1 MSSHKL
7 INSFNDEIHYTIA
20 TEKCTKQ
27 RGKGGKKLHPNLTQT
42 HQSNKPNIIL
52 WQCRKLKSMLK
63 KLEGF
68 KFTGRRRRRHL
79 RTMNF

>member
-63 KLEGF
+63 KL
-68 KFTGRRRRRHL
+68 KALNL
-79 RTMNF
+79 RVEEEDDICEQ